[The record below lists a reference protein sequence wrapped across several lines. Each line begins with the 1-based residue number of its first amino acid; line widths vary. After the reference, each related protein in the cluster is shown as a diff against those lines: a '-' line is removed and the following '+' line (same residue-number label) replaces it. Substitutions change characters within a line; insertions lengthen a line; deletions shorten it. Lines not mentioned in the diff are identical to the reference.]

1 MPSGWTRWI
10 LEQFEF
16 PFTRVY
22 APELDAGNLN
32 AKYDVLI
39 FVDGAIPAVRSG
51 GGGGGRGGRGRRRRP
66 QTFPPSTAR
75 RSAA

>member
-1 MPSGWTRWI
+1 MESGWTRWI

-32 AKYDVLI
+32 AKLTTCSCSSS
-39 FVDGAIPAVRSG
+39 GAIPAVP
-51 GGGGGRGGRGRRRRP
+51 RP
-66 QTFPPSTAR
+66 QVEAAWR
-75 RSAA
+75 RAAAAPADRIR